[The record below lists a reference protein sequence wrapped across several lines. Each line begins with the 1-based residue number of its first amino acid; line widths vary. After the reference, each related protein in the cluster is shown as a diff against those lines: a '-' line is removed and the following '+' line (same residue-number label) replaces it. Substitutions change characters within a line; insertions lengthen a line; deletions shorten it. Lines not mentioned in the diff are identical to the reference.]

1 MTIRTIGIK
10 RPSSDDSEAVKK
22 RKRVSFSKNVEST
35 EQQAKDEDLSVNGRL
50 VPKPKKGILKK
61 KVLANANGCLQ
72 IKEKSSDFLEDDV
85 LDSKDGQELNNFEGK
100 RNVSIRKR
108 RLQPHKASNNKF
120 RHKRVIKVKQSTK
133 EILMKM
139 TKKERKQFIR
149 ELEKKNKPNYELMMK
164 AKLFTKEQRV
174 HIISSLKGN
183 YVRLYKSLFS
193 ASLVNEIYAEWGN
206 AKQYRQLVSEFYG
219 PEFAILQENSDNLSP
234 PSIDEISTQ
243 TPDKMAGILQ
253 NLEKL
258 LDRAVLKV
266 PMLKLSI
273 THKLLYD
280 FLRYCSDE
288 QRNSLIESLKDFL
301 PEICHTHEG
310 SYAALLCV
318 WNSTPEQRTSIVKS
332 FTGLAISA
340 CKDNFVQRVLFGI
353 FDCVDDTN
361 LVNKIIIKQIA
372 NNIADLIYDK
382 HGVIVLHYLVHP
394 RDPHVIAKSLQ
405 NILQQGD
412 LNPHTKLDKASR
424 YLNLFECVK
433 PALLTFMKA
442 NMREIITNKISAV
455 LILDTLDVNSP
466 SSPFKRNIDI
476 NDLSSCFKEIAQIAT
491 DEFIPHCVDKERP
504 LHIIAGGCA
513 RFVFRKL
520 LKNDRLREKEEEK
533 LSFYLMS
540 ILKRENLQSWTG
552 MDCGCYTLIE
562 IIESGSDYAR
572 KTLKLALDGNNN
584 LKNQWKFSNIFLGF
598 GGTGLLSISWF
609 TSSKKENDE
618 KNDANVDKII
628 RDADILYNAYLIDN
642 AYGILRRYRSSENS
656 ELLWRLARVIC
667 EQGKQSKNVEEKNR
681 LFREAFE
688 IIEKAL
694 KCEPAKGSFGT
705 HKWYAILLNI
715 VSELD
720 GDKAQLSKAVE
731 VRNHFERALEL
742 DPLDATT
749 WHSLGVWHYSFA
761 NLSISQRF
769 LAGIFYSRPPNS
781 TYVEALRHFE
791 NAEAIKPGF
800 YSANNYYMGLTLEQM
815 NRPDEAKVQFILA
828 FIAPVISMDDG
839 EIHKKAFDHLHK
851 KYKLTREQIME
862 EHGKNSKTFNK

>member
-1 MTIRTIGIK
+1 MRIFHK
-10 RPSSDDSEAVKK
+10 
-22 RKRVSFSKNVEST
+22 
-35 EQQAKDEDLSVNGRL
+35 
-50 VPKPKKGILKK
+50 IL
-61 KVLANANGCLQ
+61 L
-72 IKEKSSDFLEDDV
+72 F
-85 LDSKDGQELNNFEGK
+85 NNFA
-100 RNVSIRKR
+100 
-108 RLQPHKASNNKF
+108 PHKLRFHS
-120 RHKRVIKVKQSTK
+120 
-133 EILMKM
+133 
-139 TKKERKQFIR
+139 
-149 ELEKKNKPNYELMMK
+149 
-164 AKLFTKEQRV
+164 
-174 HIISSLKGN
+174 
-183 YVRLYKSLFS
+183 
-193 ASLVNEIYAEWGN
+193 
-206 AKQYRQLVSEFYG
+206 
-219 PEFAILQENSDNLSP
+219 FARP
-234 PSIDEISTQ
+234 AFF
-243 TPDKMAGILQ
+243 K
-253 NLEKL
+253 
-258 LDRAVLKV
+258 
-266 PMLKLSI
+266 
-273 THKLLYD
+273 Y
-280 FLRYCSDE
+280 Y
-288 QRNSLIESLKDFL
+288 
-301 PEICHTHEG
+301 
-310 SYAALLCV
+310 
-318 WNSTPEQRTSIVKS
+318 
-332 FTGLAISA
+332 
-340 CKDNFVQRVLFGI
+340 
-353 FDCVDDTN
+353 
-361 LVNKIIIKQIA
+361 
-372 NNIADLIYDK
+372 
-382 HGVIVLHYLVHP
+382 
-394 RDPHVIAKSLQ
+394 
-405 NILQQGD
+405 QQ
-412 LNPHTKLDKASR
+412 
-424 YLNLFECVK
+424 
-433 PALLTFMKA
+433 
-442 NMREIITNKISAV
+442 
-455 LILDTLDVNSP
+455 
-466 SSPFKRNIDI
+466 
-476 NDLSSCFKEIAQIAT
+476 Q
-491 DEFIPHCVDKERP
+491 
-504 LHIIAGGCA
+504 
-513 RFVFRKL
+513 
-520 LKNDRLREKEEEK
+520 
-533 LSFYLMS
+533 
-540 ILKRENLQSWTG
+540 Q
-552 MDCGCYTLIE
+552 
-562 IIESGSDYAR
+562 
-572 KTLKLALDGNNN
+572 
-584 LKNQWKFSNIFLGF
+584 NQWKFSNIFLGF